1 MTNPFSDLFELYPTA
16 SWVIFA
22 IIWIAVATG
31 AVAGLSAAPWVP
43 TKRREKKALV
53 KSLEIKPGQIIYDL
67 GCGTGT
73 LLFALAKEN
82 TKANFIGCEISVIP
96 YLIAKLRALKYKN
109 VQIKYKNL
117 FKQSID
123 NADIIIIFLLTKAY
137 DRLKEK
143 FKAELKDE
151 ALIAVQGWAMENIKP
166 SKVLKTDKALP
177 FYIYKG
183 SDFR

>member
-82 TKANFIGCEISVIP
+82 TKANFIGC
-96 YLIAKLRALKYKN
+96 
-109 VQIKYKNL
+109 
-117 FKQSID
+117 
-123 NADIIIIFLLTKAY
+123 
-137 DRLKEK
+137 
-143 FKAELKDE
+143 
-151 ALIAVQGWAMENIKP
+151 
-166 SKVLKTDKALP
+166 
-177 FYIYKG
+177 
-183 SDFR
+183 